1 MKYNAKPAVRSNE
14 TDQKI
19 GLNNLVTDKVLIHI
33 YNDFIS
39 LESFIKDNGI
49 KVLIFISNSTS

>member
-33 YNDFIS
+33 
-39 LESFIKDNGI
+39 
-49 KVLIFISNSTS
+49 